1 MSRRLDVYLQDVLVG
16 CLEQTD
22 SGDLAFTYD
31 TDYLK
36 AASYGISLSMLLS
49 TESYKGPQVKAFFS
63 GLLPEESVRDRL
75 AKYLGLS
82 EKNPFALLEAVG
94 GDCAGALALYP
105 HGAQPPK
112 ASDDVEVLD
121 DTRLREVLDLIKRR
135 PMLAGDDGYRLS
147 LAGAQ
152 DKLAVGFKDGKVLLI
167 KGGAPTTHILKP
179 MIERVK
185 DSAHNE
191 LFCMKLA
198 NMVGLNVPEASL
210 HFACDTPYYLV
221 ERYDRQIG
229 EDGVIT
235 RIHQEDF
242 CQALGIAPEI
252 KYEREGGPNI
262 AACQDV
268 IAKHAARPAA
278 DQIKLMN
285 ILIFNYLVG
294 NADAHG
300 KNFSLLYKGK
310 KPELA
315 PAYDLLSTAIYPD
328 LSEKMAMKIGGKY
341 KPKDVFLRHFHRLV
355 PDTKAAQSAM
365 NRQIKTMTE
374 KMMEAAPS
382 LKTSLIKDGLASDVF
397 DGIIAIIEERAK
409 RLIE

>member
-1 MSRRLDVYLQDVLVG
+1 MSRMLDVYLQDKLAG

-22 SGDLAFTYD
+22 NGDLAFTYNA
-31 TDYLK
+31 DYLD
-36 AASYGISLSMLLS
+36 AAPYGISLLLPLQS
-49 TESYKGPQVKAFFS
+49 DTFKGDQVKAFFS

-82 EKNPFALLEAVG
+82 EKNPFGLLEAVG

-105 HGAQPPK
+105 HGDTPSEL
-112 ASDDVEVLD
+112 SDNVEILD
-121 DTRLREVLDLIKRR
+121 DKRLREVLDLIKRR

-152 DKLAVGFKDGKVLLI
+152 DKLAVGFKDGHVLLI

-179 MIERVK
+179 VIERVK

-198 NMVGLNVPEASL
+198 KIVGLYVPEASL
-210 HFACDTPYYLV
+210 HFVGDIPYYLV

-229 EDGVIT
+229 ADGVIT

-242 CQALGIAPEI
+242 CQALGISPEI

-262 AACQDV
+262 TACQDV
-268 IAKHAARPAA
+268 IAKHAARPAV
-278 DQIKLMN
+278 DQIKLLNMV
-285 ILIFNYLVG
+285 LFNYLVG

-300 KNFSLLYKGK
+300 KNFSLLYKGN

-315 PAYDLLSTAIYPD
+315 PAYDLLSTTIYPD
-328 LSEKMAMKIGGKY
+328 LSENMAMKIGGKY
-341 KPKDVFLRHFHRLV
+341 KPKDVYQRHFHRLV
-355 PDTKAAQSAM
+355 ADTKVAQSAM
-365 NRQIKTMTE
+365 NRLIKTMTE
-374 KMMEAAPS
+374 KMMEAAPI
-382 LKTSLIKDGLASDVF
+382 LKINLIGDGLVSDVF
-397 DGIIAIIEERAK
+397 DDIIAIIEERAK
-409 RLIE
+409 RLRG

>member
-1 MSRRLDVYLQDVLVG
+1 MSRMLDVYLQDVLVG

-22 SGDLAFTYD
+22 SGDLAFTYSA
-31 TDYLK
+31 DYIE
-36 AASYGISLSMLLS
+36 AASYGISLSMPLNV
-49 TESYKGPQVKAFFS
+49 ESYKGPQVEAFFS
-63 GLLPEESVRDRL
+63 GLLPEESVRARL

-82 EKNPFALLEAVG
+82 EKNSFALLEAVG
-94 GDCAGALALYP
+94 GDCAGALALYS
-105 HGAQPPK
+105 HGDQPPK

-121 DTRLREVLDLIKRR
+121 GKRLREVLDLIKRR

-152 DKLAVGFKDGKVLLI
+152 DKLAVGFKDGHVVLI

-179 MIERVK
+179 MIERAK
-185 DSAHNE
+185 DSVHNE

-198 NMVGLNVPEASL
+198 KMVGLDVPEASL
-210 HFACDTPYYLV
+210 HFVGDMPYYLV
-221 ERYDRQIG
+221 ERYDRQID
-229 EDGVIT
+229 ENGVIV

-268 IAKHAARPAA
+268 IAKHAARPAV
-278 DQIKLMN
+278 DQIKLLN
-285 ILIFNYLVG
+285 IVLFNYLVG

-315 PAYDLLSTAIYPD
+315 PAYDLLSTAIYSD

-341 KPKDVFLRHFHRLV
+341 KPKDVYLRHFHRLV

-374 KMMEAAPS
+374 KMMDAAPS
-382 LKTSLIKDGLASDVF
+382 LKASLIKDGLASDVF
-397 DGIIAIIEERAK
+397 DDIIAIIEERAK
-409 RLIE
+409 PLFE